1 MVVLGRHIGNHEFRM
16 GLAVVYGPVAI
27 HLHAKRRHGKIAGRL
42 LHVARSGRP
51 GEAPLAGIGSIP
63 GSGVGNHDGIGSEF
77 ALEAFREDEAHLHIL
92 QGGRHIYGREL
103 IHANG
108 EVRAAFVIRKVPTG
122 IPVLGRGHGEGVVTA
137 AQRNSLGNVDIM
149 VIVPGPA
156 IGRTDNVHHEVPQ
169 DVVGLG
175 GVGSLLD
182 RGEGKGSVTL
192 GQRVLGPAGCH
203 GGSDCNYIENL
214 FHNLLFVKE
223 FNVVQ
228 IQHVAGI

>member
-1 MVVLGRHIGNHEFRM
+1 
-16 GLAVVYGPVAI
+16 
-27 HLHAKRRHGKIAGRL
+27 
-42 LHVARSGRP
+42 
-51 GEAPLAGIGSIP
+51 
-63 GSGVGNHDGIGSEF
+63 
-77 ALEAFREDEAHLHIL
+77 
-92 QGGRHIYGREL
+92 
-103 IHANG
+103 
-108 EVRAAFVIRKVPTG
+108 
-122 IPVLGRGHGEGVVTA
+122 
-137 AQRNSLGNVDIM
+137 M

-214 FHNLLFVKE
+214 FHNRLLIKE
-223 FNVVQ
+223 FHIV
-228 IQHVAGI
+228 HVKGVTTVNLV